1 MKIIYTDVLA
11 ALAEFRQAAQP
22 VWQAFAW
29 QLLCSVAARTPLS
42 CPSALRSALTL
53 KRLRAACRPPSAT

>member
-1 MKIIYTDVLA
+1 MKIIYTDVLVIGA
-11 ALAEFRQAAQP
+11 GLAGLRMA
-22 VWQAFAW
+22 
-29 QLLCSVAARTPLS
+29 VAVQRRGQDPLS